1 MRRVGIDDIAIYIPP
16 LYLDFKDFAKARD
29 LDPAKLEYGLGI
41 KKMAMVDSDQDPACM
56 AANACLRLLEKNN
69 LEPNDIGRIYLA
81 TESAVDESKAMNSY
95 VIGMLE
101 QVYGEGAFEHCGGIE
116 CKFACVSG
124 SYALYDNTNWIRAM
138 ENDDKAAI
146 VIVSDVAK
154 YDMGSSGEYTQGA
167 GAIAMLIKENP
178 RIIAFD
184 PKVTSAVIK
193 NEYDF
198 YRPFARKTPVVNGQY
213 SNLAYLIQ
221 VKKALMEYE
230 RKALQT
236 GLIKLEEGEC
246 VLDHIDLIAVH
257 LPYAKMGKN
266 ALAYLLRHEW
276 RDLPR
281 WKEVIELIGMEEPKP
296 KDNIGTIEAILQ
308 DKEFME
314 KDKEFNKRFM
324 KTPQYQQEFI
334 NKLESSLKASSLVG
348 NLYTGSLYMGFR
360 SELEYEY
367 KKGRDLAGLRVG
379 FASYG
384 SGASAMVFSGLIQDE
399 YEEVVKKFD
408 LEREMGERRKLSIEE
423 YVDLHADKR
432 NVDQPIISNK
442 RNQFVL
448 VRIGRDKKKEG
459 FREYIFV
466 N

>member
-1 MRRVGIDDIAIYIPP
+1 MRKVGIDDITIYVPP
-16 LYLDFKDFAKARD
+16 LYLDYKDFAEARH
-29 LDPAKLEYGLGI
+29 LDPGKLEHGLGVRQ
-41 KKMAMVDSDQDPACM
+41 MAIADSDQDPACM

-69 LEPNDIGRIYLA
+69 LKPSEIGRLYLA
-81 TESAVDESKAMNSY
+81 TESSVDESKAMNSY

-101 QVYGEGAFEHCGGIE
+101 QIYGDGSFSHCGGIE

-124 SYALYDNTNWIRAM
+124 SYAIYDNTNWIRAM
-138 ENDDKAAI
+138 ENDEKAAI

-154 YDMGSSGEYTQGA
+154 YEMGSSGEYTQGA
-167 GAIAMLIKENP
+167 GAVAMLIKEDP

-184 PKVTSAVIK
+184 PKVTSAVIR

-198 YRPFARKTPVVNGQY
+198 YRPFARKTPIVDGQY

-221 VKKALMEYE
+221 VKKAMMEYE
-230 RKALQT
+230 RKALET
-236 GLIKLEEGEC
+236 GLIRLGDDEC

-276 RDLPR
+276 RNLSR
-281 WKEVIELIGMEEPKP
+281 WKEIIRLVGMEEPKP
-296 KDNIGTIEAILQ
+296 ANNLGTIESILA
-308 DKEFME
+308 DTEFMA
-314 KDKEFNKRFM
+314 KDKEFNRRFVE
-324 KTPQYQQEFI
+324 TPHYIREFE
-334 NKLESSLKASSLVG
+334 NKLESSLIASSIIG

-367 KKGRDLAGLRVG
+367 RKGRDLAGLRVG

-384 SGASAMVFSGLIQDE
+384 SGASAMVFSGVIQKE
-399 YEEVVKKFD
+399 YEEVVKSMD
-408 LEREMGERRKLSIEE
+408 LIKEIGERKRLSIEE
-423 YVDLHADKR
+423 YVNLHADSRAIDEPIVSKR
-432 NVDQPIISNK
+432 K
-442 RNQFVL
+442 EFVL
-448 VRIGRDKKKEG
+448 VNIGSRREG
-459 FREYIFV
+459 FREYIFS

>member
-1 MRRVGIDDIAIYIPP
+1 MRKVGIDDIAIYIPP
-16 LYLDFKDFAKARD
+16 LYLDFKDFAEARNM
-29 LDPAKLEYGLGI
+29 DPAKLEYGLGI
-41 KKMAMVDSDQDPACM
+41 RKMAMVDSDQDPACM
-56 AANACLRLLEKNN
+56 AANACLRLIEKND
-69 LEPNDIGRIYLA
+69 LKPNEIGRIYLA
-81 TESAVDESKAMNSY
+81 TESGVDESKAMNSY

-101 QVYGEGAFEHCGGIE
+101 QIYGDGAFEHCGGIE

-146 VIVSDVAK
+146 VVVSDIAK

-167 GAIAMLIKENP
+167 GAVAMLIKEDP

-221 VKKALMEYE
+221 VKKAMIEYE
-230 RKALQT
+230 KKALRT
-236 GLIKLEEGEC
+236 GLIRLKEGEC

-281 WKEVIELIGMEEPKP
+281 WKEIIELIGMEEPKP
-296 KDNIGTIEAILQ
+296 KDNIGTIEAILA
-308 DKEFME
+308 DEEFMK

-324 KTPQYQQEFI
+324 KTPHYNQEFE
-334 NKLESSLKASSLVG
+334 NKLESSLKASSIVG

-360 SELEYEY
+360 SELEFEY

-384 SGASAMVFSGLIQDE
+384 SGASAMVFSGVIQE
-399 YEEVVKKFD
+399 SYKEVVKSMN
-408 LEREMGERRKLSIEE
+408 LEQEIGERRRLSIDEYIMLHSDKLSI
-423 YVDLHADKR
+423 DK
-432 NVDQPIISNK
+432 PIVSNK
-442 RNQFVL
+442 RKQFVL
-448 VRIGRDKKKEG
+448 VRIGKDRKEG
-459 FREYIFV
+459 FREYTFI